1 MKTSQDKQQK
11 EDKMNKQQ
19 KEIVKRIN
27 KAYSKL
33 YILSNIT
40 WTPYREDLF
49 KMNRKDEKQHR
60 VGDWANYHK
69 NSASIN
75 DCARLFT
82 VKHIAES
89 LLNPNKWEVEDLLK
103 VKKSCVYSQSFV
115 KNYGDRIQKA
125 WIDED
130 IFYLRDLDY
139 ISLVNWELYQ
149 EQQERKV
156 A

>member
-1 MKTSQDKQQK
+1 
-11 EDKMNKQQ
+11 MNKEQ

-40 WTPYREDLF
+40 WTPYRDELF
-49 KMNRKDEKQHR
+49 KMNRKDENQHR
-60 VGDWANYHK
+60 AFGSDWEKYHK

-89 LLNPNKWEVEDLLK
+89 LLTPNKYKVKDLLNI
-103 VKKSCVYSQSFV
+103 KKSCLYAQSLV
-115 KNYGDRIQKA
+115 DNYKDRIVKA
-125 WIDED
+125 WSDED
-130 IFYLRDLDY
+130 FTYLANLDY
-139 ISLVNWELYQ
+139 IALVDWELYQ
-149 EQQERKV
+149 EQQLKR

>member
-1 MKTSQDKQQK
+1 
-11 EDKMNKQQ
+11 MNKEQ

-27 KAYSKL
+27 KAYSSL
-33 YILSNIT
+33 FILSNIT
-40 WTPYREDLF
+40 WTPYRDELF

-60 VGDWANYHK
+60 SGDWAEHHK

-89 LLNPNKWEVEDLLK
+89 LLTPNKYKVKDLLNI
-103 VKKSCVYSQSFV
+103 KKSCISAQSLVDNYKERIV
-115 KNYGDRIQKA
+115 KA
-125 WIDED
+125 LSDED
-130 IFYLRDLDY
+130 FTHLANLDY
-139 ISLVNWELYQ
+139 VALVNWELYQ
-149 EQQERKV
+149 EQQLKR